1 MLYDLRQ
8 RKVLMPLGGD
18 VMTAVS
24 LRDLASEAPN
34 GPSTLRE
41 LGIDPAIVRD
51 LALKSMYYE
60 GRFTRAEMADTLKIS
75 PTVVEEVLQALMR
88 DGFATTLG
96 AEDYN
101 ASAQVYALTSAG
113 ASRAEEAL
121 ARHSYVG
128 PAPVSFAAYIAQVE
142 SQKATESTIT
152 ARELQ
157 TALGGLVLNERTMST
172 LAWAAAS
179 RRPML
184 VHGESG
190 NGKTTLALAIGAA
203 LHGTIRLPY
212 AIEVAGQIV
221 RIFDESKHQVAE
233 EQADETSG
241 LLRVRRDRRWIQVKR
256 PVIWAG
262 GELTRASLE
271 LVYDQD
277 TRIYEAPLQLKANGG
292 VLIVDDLGRQQIPAI
307 QLLNRWIVALESGTD
322 HLTLHTGQ
330 MIEIPFDAVLVFST
344 NLPPRELADEA
355 FLRRIRYKVRLE
367 NPDEAEYREIFRR
380 ECALRGI
387 RFEPELVDSLLS
399 TWYGEG
405 RERRG
410 CHPRDLLEAVADRA
424 RAAGVQP
431 TLTREALQEAC
442 RAYFL

>member
-1 MLYDLRQ
+1 MLYDLRH
-8 RKVLMPLGGD
+8 RALMPLDGD
-18 VMTAVS
+18 RMTAVS
-24 LRDLASEAPN
+24 FRPQETDLPHGPSRLRD
-34 GPSTLRE
+34 

-60 GRFTRAEMADTLKIS
+60 GRFTRAEMAETLKIS
-75 PTVVEEVLQALMR
+75 TTIVEEVLHALMR

-96 AEDYN
+96 AEDHT
-101 ASAQVYALTSAG
+101 APTQVYGLTSTG

-128 PAPVSFAAYIAQVE
+128 PAPVSFAAYVEQVQ
-142 SQKATESTIT
+142 SQKATGAAIT
-152 ARELQ
+152 SQELQ
-157 TALGGLVLNERTMST
+157 QALGGLVLNDRAMRTLS
-172 LAWAAAS
+172 WAAAS
-179 RRPML
+179 RKPML

-203 LHGTIRLPY
+203 MHGTIRLPY

-221 RIFDESKHQVAE
+221 RIFDESKHEVAE
-233 EQADETSG
+233 ETIEENPS
-241 LLRVRRDRRWIQVKR
+241 LLRARRDRRWIEVKR

-271 LVYDQD
+271 LMYDQD

-344 NLPPRELADEA
+344 NLPPKELADEA
-355 FLRRIRYKVRLE
+355 FLRRIRYKVRLD
-367 NPDEAEYREIFRR
+367 NPDETEYKEIFRR
-380 ECALRGI
+380 ECASRGI
-387 RFEPELVDSLLS
+387 RFEPELVDSLLA
-399 TWYGEG
+399 TWYAGG

-410 CHPRDLLEAVADRA
+410 CHPRDLLEAIEDRA
-424 RAAGVQP
+424 RVAGVEP
-431 TLTREALQEAC
+431 VLTTDVLEEAC